1 MHVTIFIGSPR
12 CNGNTATMAS
22 IVSTELLA
30 KGAECRSF
38 HLYQHKIEPCLDCR
52 LCKLDDMECAQH
64 DGMTSLYQHIEWAD
78 VIIFGTPI
86 YWFGPSAQTK
96 LLIDRFRPY
105 FANKKLYGK
114 RAALLLPAGSGIGDC
129 DVTIE
134 QFKRIFMALGVDY
147 IDAVALQAYDEN
159 DVRDNE
165 IQHDCIRDLVDRI
178 METEKAK

>member
-1 MHVTIFIGSPR
+1 MRVAIFIGSPR
-12 CNGNTATMAS
+12 TNGNTATMAS
-22 IVSTELLA
+22 MLSASLA
-30 KGAECRSF
+30 QRGADCRSF
-38 HLYQHKIEPCLDCR
+38 YLYQHRIEPCLDCR
-52 LCKLDDMECAQH
+52 LCKEDDMQCARN
-64 DGMTSLYQHIEWAD
+64 DGMTLLYESIEWAD

-114 RAALLLPAGSGIGDC
+114 KTALLLPAGSGQGDC

-134 QFKRIFMALGVDY
+134 QFQRIFKALGMEY

-165 IQHDCIRDLVDRI
+165 KQHDSIRDLVDRI
-178 METEKAK
+178 MAEEMA